1 MMFWFGLGVG
11 LILGLVVLVAL
22 FLIYFPRG
30 WMP

>member
-1 MMFWFGLGVG
+1 MFWFGLGVG
-11 LILGLVVLVAL
+11 LVLGLVVLVAL